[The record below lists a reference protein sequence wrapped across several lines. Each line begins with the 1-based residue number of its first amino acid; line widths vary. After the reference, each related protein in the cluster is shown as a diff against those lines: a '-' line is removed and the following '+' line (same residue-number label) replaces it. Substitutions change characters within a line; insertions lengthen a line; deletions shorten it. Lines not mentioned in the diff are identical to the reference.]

1 MFLCHF
7 EQNGRNMRTYLRM
20 SGENGTREQKL
31 LKRRRTRGEL
41 ALVPSKKQREQ
52 KANTKKNKEYC

>member
-1 MFLCHF
+1 
-7 EQNGRNMRTYLRM
+7 MRTYLRM